1 MTILTLP
8 QTRLNIA
15 FFGTPEIAASVLQD
29 LIEADSDTIKVVICQ
44 PDKKVG
50 RKQKLTAP
58 ATKILAQKHNIPVF
72 QPVKMK
78 DGSLAKAMSDYEID
92 LAIVIAY
99 GRILTRDT
107 LDSTRFGFWNLHT
120 SILPKFRG
128 ASPIHH
134 ALLSGEERTGVS
146 LMQMTEGCDE
156 GPVMEIATVD
166 ISTRETL
173 SSLTRK
179 LVGQAGKLIVTSLY
193 QAKRDGLE
201 VQEQDHSAA
210 THAQLLSK
218 SDGRID
224 FAKRSIDIDR
234 QVRALNPW
242 PGTYVALQDNQ
253 NLKVHEAQPCADNS
267 QAETATVLET
277 ESTLKIKTS
286 EGAIE
291 LLSVQPPGK
300 KRMLTSEYLR
310 GAGRHWKVGM
320 RFGV

>member
-1 MTILTLP
+1 MTLLTLP
-8 QTRLNIA
+8 QSRLNIA

-29 LIEADSDTIKVVICQ
+29 LIKADSDNIKVVVCQ

-58 ATKILAQKHNIPVF
+58 ATKVLAQEHNIPVL
-72 QPVKMK
+72 QPLKMK

-99 GRILTRDT
+99 GRILTKDT

-134 ALLSGEERTGVS
+134 ALLSGEKRTGVS

-156 GPVMEIATVD
+156 GPVMEIAVID
-166 ISTRETL
+166 ISERETL
-173 SSLTRK
+173 PSLTKK
-179 LVGQAGKLIVTSLY
+179 LVDQAGRLIVTSL
-193 QAKRDGLE
+193 KKVKKEGLS
-201 VQEQDHSAA
+201 VQEQDHTAA
-210 THAQLLSK
+210 THAHLLSK

-224 FAKRSIDIDR
+224 FSQSSIDIDR

-242 PGTYVALQDNQ
+242 PGTYVPLQENQ
-253 NLKVHEAQPCADNS
+253 NLKIHEAQSCADDG
-267 QAETATVLET
+267 QAAVGTVLEA

-310 GAGRHWKVGM
+310 GAGRHWEVGM
-320 RFGV
+320 KFGT